1 MRIKLRWS
9 GLVVSA
15 FTSELILLV
24 LKASAF
30 GFLFR
35 GTVCIR
41 QIVCVCC
48 WDHTQ
53 DLPHTKHIFFYWATR
68 SALCIHIFAQMHT
81 FLQIFFLTS
90 LYILELS
97 QISQYMKKSG
107 TSAVLYPSV
116 IKLSQAPLVLSCLWS
131 VLTKS
136 VTVNNNLRHVIS
148 HMWVDLQG

>member
-1 MRIKLRWS
+1 MEHVWRSEDNLGESVISSHCVYHEDQTQMIRS
-9 GLVVSA
+9 GGKRLYLWA
-15 FTSELILLV
+15 ILLV
-24 LKASAF
+24 LKASAL
-30 GFLFR
+30 GCLFR

-53 DLPHTKHIFFYWATR
+53 DRPHTKHIFFYWATR
-68 SALCIHIFAQMHT
+68 SALCIHIFAQVHT

-90 LYILELS
+90 LYILDLS

-116 IKLSQAPLVLSCLWS
+116 IKLSQAHWF
-131 VLTKS
+131 
-136 VTVNNNLRHVIS
+136 
-148 HMWVDLQG
+148 